1 MRADRQ
7 PEFTQVDMELSFVDQ
22 EDILQHLEQLF
33 RYLFRETMGITFPA
47 AFPRITWQ
55 EAMERYGSDKPDLR
69 FGLPITDITDIAL
82 KCDFSVFRQA
92 AEKGGAVRAINV
104 KGCADFS
111 RSTIEDLTQKAMHY
125 GAGGMAWIAIRPDG
139 ELYSVLTKY
148 FSKEEMD
155 ELLCRIA
162 GEPGDFI
169 LFCADKPA
177 AVCRI
182 LGNLRLDLGDLLKL
196 RPKDRFAFVVVTD
209 FPLFEYS
216 EEEGRYVAAHHPFT
230 MPYPEDIP
238 RMRTDP
244 ASVRAQ
250 AYDIVLNGVEL
261 GSGSI
266 RIHRPDIQQLMFE
279 VLGFTED
286 EIRERFGFLI
296 NAFRY
301 GTPPHGGFA
310 FGLDRLV
317 MLMRGADSLRDVIA
331 FPKMKD
337 ASCPLTGA
345 PDFVDREQL
354 EILRLLQ
361 NEADGM
367 QAGTAS
373 RQHKTRPAVSAEKV
387 ANLAKL
393 KLSEQERGA
402 IESELNRIIAFAD
415 QLSEIPTAEIPI
427 TAHVAPMKNVWR
439 ADAVQPPFDRDLLL
453 SSTPKK
459 ENGFVVM

>member
-1 MRADRQ
+1 MVGGIDKYYQIAKCFRDEDLRADRQ

-317 MLMRGADSLRDVIA
+317 MFACGARTLCGMSLHFR
-331 FPKMKD
+331 K
-337 ASCPLTGA
+337 
-345 PDFVDREQL
+345 
-354 EILRLLQ
+354 
-361 NEADGM
+361 
-367 QAGTAS
+367 
-373 RQHKTRPAVSAEKV
+373 
-387 ANLAKL
+387 
-393 KLSEQERGA
+393 
-402 IESELNRIIAFAD
+402 
-415 QLSEIPTAEIPI
+415 
-427 TAHVAPMKNVWR
+427 
-439 ADAVQPPFDRDLLL
+439 
-453 SSTPKK
+453 
-459 ENGFVVM
+459 